1 MTLPWA
7 RWRCTSGTFCGGCAR
22 VERQREGERG
32 REEEHLRQSSID
44 GFSSTDGFSWFS
56 AFCSRGAWPTA
67 LPSYT
72 AASTCVEMRL
82 DRKKGSSAFVS
93 RMQTPQRGRERGRRM
108 SLFLF
113 CCCRP
118 STSAEASAAA
128 AALFLPRSSLRY
140 HLSHPLPQPQNSK
153 PKTPAASRAAS
164 PARPARATLATSS
177 SPFRCTTPW
186 SSGEGRLTSSS
197 SSSSSSSALFFPPRR
212 VSSSTLALSAHFS
225 LLSFSSSLSMR
236 TAGLFTSSSSPPAS
250 TASGS
255 A

>member
-1 MTLPWA
+1 MAFLVRMAFHGFRHFAAAGLGLPLCPLILLPLPA
-7 RWRCTSGTFCGGCAR
+7 LRCALIAKKAPVHLFHGCKA
-22 VERQREGERG
+22 
-32 REEEHLRQSSID
+32 
-44 GFSSTDGFSWFS
+44 
-56 AFCSRGAWPTA
+56 
-67 LPSYT
+67 
-72 AASTCVEMRL
+72 
-82 DRKKGSSAFVS
+82 
-93 RMQTPQRGRERGRRM
+93 QRGRERGRRM

-197 SSSSSSSALFFPPRR
+197 SSSSSALFFPPRR